1 MSALPFPV
9 LDGFILDTTQR
20 CNLTFKALAIEQYN
34 DLRRSRAFRSKAWC
48 IPNDVTAFPIPARDS
63 YEYQVYMK
71 PGSAIWG
78 YSFTGDSTAGGGE
91 DAPAGVD
98 SFQVRETCTDVPLWS
113 EFVTKRP
120 ESANFFGKTWAQQQ
134 QLTAL
139 LVIPAPGLVHVEIA
153 TTCAT
158 PRQIQLILWGGE
170 PA

>member
-1 MSALPFPV
+1 MSTLPFPV
-9 LDGFILDTTQR
+9 IDGFILDTDQR
-20 CNLTFKALAIEQYN
+20 CDLQFKALAVEQYH
-34 DLRRSRAFRSKAWC
+34 DLRRSKAFRSKAWC

-78 YSFTGDSTAGGGE
+78 YSFTGDSTAGGGIS
-91 DAPAGVD
+91 APVGID
-98 SFQVRETCTDVPLWS
+98 SFQVRETCTDVPLFS

-120 ESANFFGKTWAQQQ
+120 EQPNFFGQAWAQQEF
-134 QLTAL
+134 LSSL
-139 LVIPAPGLVHVEIA
+139 LIVPAPGLLHVEIA